1 MVNIRVIEKQKS
13 LGSGEVGEIDTRAP
27 FQSVKAAV
35 SLFGEVAVSK
45 EKRTVVRVKSKVS
58 SENVLEK
65 ETQFLLAQ
73 KEYEKYK
80 QKLESAE
87 TVKSRAASE
96 LERAKR
102 TLEEL
107 TSKLLTASKSKQ
119 FAIENAEEVKRKTK
133 DLEIQKSA
141 KQLGD
146 VAERQELDLAREQYK
161 ITANELDAVKQK
173 LNEVRQDFDAALE
186 AKLVSFQHAAE
197 AHRAANV
204 NTGKVQELSK
214 EIKAMCESMEQL
226 KVTSAKAKEY
236 QDKILADKDACI
248 KAYKCAM
255 NEVQNNLDSLKRE
268 HDPELT
274 RNLEIKLSETV
285 AEIEALQEEMKRAHD
300 VEMDAVKVVTTELNE
315 ATKKLKLVAEEENT
329 LRNTV
334 TSLKLEMENVRNEKA
349 EWQAKEAEMKA
360 IAEEKQRAKLTI
372 QKEAEEMKY
381 KAEKLRNESEISRK
395 MYDEADRKLEQALRD
410 AEEAKEAAKQA
421 REHLSTLS
429 QEKNTQS
436 EESNNKMI
444 NLSLEEF
451 ETLNKKLEDSQNR
464 AESKETE
471 ALAEVALS
479 NARKLESEKKL
490 EANLKAIEEIKE
502 ATDMALK
509 SAEMA
514 KAAQAAVENELRRWR
529 DTAPDDM
536 ED

>member
-161 ITANELDAVKQK
+161 ITANELDA
-173 LNEVRQDFDAALE
+173 DFDAALE

-197 AHRAANV
+197 AHRAAN
-204 NTGKVQELSK
+204 

-360 IAEEKQRAKLTI
+360 IAEEKQRAVSNNLSLALEQISSETDHSKR
-372 QKEAEEMKY
+372 EAEEMKY